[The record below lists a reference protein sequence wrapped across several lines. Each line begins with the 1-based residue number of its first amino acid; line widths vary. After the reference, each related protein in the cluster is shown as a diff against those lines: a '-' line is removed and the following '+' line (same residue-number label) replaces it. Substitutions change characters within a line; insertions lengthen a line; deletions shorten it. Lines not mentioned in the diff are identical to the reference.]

1 MSQGMQ
7 DGDEGILVNSTG
19 ALFQFLKTLT
29 PLALL
34 NATAFKG
41 RSRSFR
47 SALVDSWIILNF
59 GLALAAAILAALN
72 VTLLSWLPAAV
83 GIYAA
88 YRLYDILIVQVNVLV
103 FDPYFHQRKFLRG
116 EVDQPYSLRGRYR
129 LLIAVLMNFF
139 EIGLWYSAAYLH
151 LRQIGELVIAGVDA
165 DGIVSL
171 PIVFQQ
177 CMRALVTFD
186 ISVFSAHQGS
196 LSLTLIVLQS
206 FIGMFMT
213 VVMLARIISLLP
225 PPNADS
231 DPKQQ

>member
-72 VTLLSWLPAAV
+72 VTLLSLASGGGRHLRRLPAV
-83 GIYAA
+83 
-88 YRLYDILIVQVNVLV
+88 
-103 FDPYFHQRKFLRG
+103 
-116 EVDQPYSLRGRYR
+116 
-129 LLIAVLMNFF
+129 
-139 EIGLWYSAAYLH
+139 
-151 LRQIGELVIAGVDA
+151 
-165 DGIVSL
+165 
-171 PIVFQQ
+171 
-177 CMRALVTFD
+177 
-186 ISVFSAHQGS
+186 
-196 LSLTLIVLQS
+196 
-206 FIGMFMT
+206 
-213 VVMLARIISLLP
+213 
-225 PPNADS
+225 
-231 DPKQQ
+231 